1 MNVRCT
7 LVLFAA
13 LALGGC
19 SSTLPPLKHQQPE
32 AFEPVGLHVALPT
45 FRRNDRS
52 NDEIVQR
59 LKESGSFSWLDDGIS
74 RTGYSLLI
82 TEPGGKRA
90 NAALVTLGAMTLLT
104 LPLPYSYEQNL
115 RGTVFKDGVPLKSY
129 HYQRQGWSVMAWYVP
144 APFKAN
150 TRDMLDELLRDIDRE
165 QTIPKQ
171 R

>member
-1 MNVRCT
+1 MRVRSL
-7 LVLFAA
+7 LVLLAA

-19 SSTLPPLKHQQPE
+19 STTLPPLKHQQTE
-32 AFEPVGLHVALPT
+32 TFEPVGVRVALPT

-74 RTGYSLLI
+74 GTGYSLLI
-82 TEPGGKRA
+82 TEPPGKRA
-90 NAALVTLGAMTLLT
+90 NAALVTLGAITLFT
-104 LPLPYSYEQNL
+104 LPLPYSYEQSL
-115 RGTVFKDGVPLKSY
+115 RGTVFKDGVPLKTY
-129 HYQRQGWSVMAWYVP
+129 QYQRQGWSVIAWYVP
-144 APFKAN
+144 TPFKPN
-150 TRDMLDELLRDIDRE
+150 TRDMLDELLGDIDRE